1 MRSTLAESVGLQAA
15 DDVEGWLAS
24 RPLDTFRE
32 PRDTL
37 PPYLG
42 RMRLF
47 ASAVLAI
54 TLTSVASGGGRV
66 AGAVRQEA
74 RASPKQPPAVLT
86 ALPAIGTVYWRA
98 DCAKTT
104 WAIGMK
110 MFRTSA
116 TDHLS
121 FQLGRRTFTR
131 VVQPGESVWFPF
143 ASNKLQLLRVVQ
155 PTEPGTLRATVKV
168 NFGVPEPGRAVVPHC
183 YSYVPPRLS
192 VEIYPR

>member
-1 MRSTLAESVGLQAA
+1 MSLDAFGGL
-15 DDVEGWLAS
+15 
-24 RPLDTFRE
+24 
-32 PRDTL
+32 RDAF
-37 PPYLG
+37 PSYLG

-47 ASAVLAI
+47 LSVVLAL
-54 TLTSVASGGGRV
+54 TLTSVASGDGRV
-66 AGAVRQEA
+66 AAAIPQEA
-74 RASPKQPPAVLT
+74 RASVKQPPAVLT

-116 TDHLS
+116 TDHLI

-143 ASNKLQLLRVVQ
+143 AANKLQLLRVVQ

-168 NFGVPEPGRAVVPHC
+168 NFGVPEPGRVVVPHC
-183 YSYVPPRLS
+183 YSYAPPRVS